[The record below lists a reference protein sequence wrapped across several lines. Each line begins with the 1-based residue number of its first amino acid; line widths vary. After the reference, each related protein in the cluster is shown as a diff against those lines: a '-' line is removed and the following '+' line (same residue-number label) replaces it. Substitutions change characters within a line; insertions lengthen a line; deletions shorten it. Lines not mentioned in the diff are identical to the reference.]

1 MMRKSRLIVTI
12 SGRAARLVPAGG
24 GTSMII
30 GNLGKGSVMV
40 LAVVLVVLAVLLGL
54 GGLLFTAVKW
64 LLIIAVVLLV
74 AGVVAGVLDRR
85 KTTSLR

>member
-1 MMRKSRLIVTI
+1 
-12 SGRAARLVPAGG
+12 
-24 GTSMII
+24 MII

-74 AGVVAGVLDRR
+74 AGVVAGVRDRR

>member
-1 MMRKSRLIVTI
+1 
-12 SGRAARLVPAGG
+12 
-24 GTSMII
+24 
-30 GNLGKGSVMV
+30 MV

>member
-1 MMRKSRLIVTI
+1 MRKSRLIVTI
-12 SGRAARLVPAGG
+12 SGRAVRLVPAGGG